1 MVIATARIETRSAV
15 GAGIPGR
22 QIGRDRKLGASH
34 TAKHGQRVEFIARP
48 RLQMVIREH
57 VVTVLA
63 RVVLATAPEL
73 DGYDVQLAP
82 IMRAPGLRIDVESQY
97 GRSRRLVA
105 AAVGCG
111 QFSDR
116 LLRRVG
122 WRGLTESY

>member
-1 MVIATARIETRSAV
+1 MVIATARIEARAAV

-22 QIGRDRKLGASH
+22 QIGRDRNLGAAH

-82 IMRAPGLRIDVESQY
+82 IMRAAGLRIDVESQY

-105 AAVGCG
+105 ATVRWG
-111 QFSDR
+111 QF
-116 LLRRVG
+116 
-122 WRGLTESY
+122 